1 MVNNARLSF
10 RITLGVFKEP
20 RGIHSNYIIDYYI
33 INIENYLKNLSYDII
48 SYTCGAHLDAESPH
62 IHIHYL
68 VNTGDARIPK
78 VFIQDWKYKFGEA
91 RKVTAEMPIIK
102 HEGNNIPFPS
112 LTEQKHKRKINISI
126 KYTPPPLDDELE
138 LYNRFLG
145 YPFKE
150 GIVLRHNLDEDI
162 LVKLRS
168 QAMGEWNSV
177 KIKKLKEQQK
187 KDASDSE
194 YGKICDIIS
203 SAKPSGYREALEVV
217 LETIKRDRTEY
228 RDHINPQFLV
238 RSVQKYCYHVGIWGI
253 DEIIEKFA

>member
-10 RITLGVFKEP
+10 RITLGTFKEP
-20 RGIHSNYIIDYYI
+20 KNIHSSYIIDYYI
-33 INIENYLKNLSYDII
+33 INIKNYLKNKSYEII

-68 VNTGDARIPK
+68 VNTGNSHIPK
-78 VFIQDWKYKFGEA
+78 VFIQDWKYKFDTG
-91 RKVTAEMPIIK
+91 KVETTLPVIK

-112 LTEQKHKRKINISI
+112 LTTQKHKKKINISI
-126 KYTPPPLDDELE
+126 KFTPPPIDDELE
-138 LYNRFLG
+138 PYNRFLG

-150 GIVLRHNLDEDI
+150 GIVLRHNLSEDE
-162 LVKLRS
+162 LATLRS
-168 QAMGEWNSV
+168 QAQGEWNSV

-187 KDASDSE
+187 KEASDSE

-203 SAKPSGYREALEVV
+203 SANPSDYREALVVV
-217 LETIKRDRTEY
+217 LETIKKDRTEY